1 MKASE
6 LQHWLKTQIDVF
18 GKDFDIKIIMPDK
31 NNNIKLINA
40 RKHYI
45 IKDVKLNKKFILII

>member
-6 LQHWLKTQIDVF
+6 LQHWLKTQIAVF
-18 GKDFDIKIIMPDK
+18 GEDFDIKIIMSDK

-45 IKDVKLNKKFILII
+45 IQDDKLNKKFILII